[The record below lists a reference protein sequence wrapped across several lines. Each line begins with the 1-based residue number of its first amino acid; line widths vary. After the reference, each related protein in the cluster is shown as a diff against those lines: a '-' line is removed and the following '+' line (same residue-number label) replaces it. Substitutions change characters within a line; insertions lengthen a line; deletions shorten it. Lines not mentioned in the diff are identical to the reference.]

1 MSVQNYSNWLTWSFD
16 NQQSSIRSAKESR
29 FKFHFDLSNIDPWY
43 GSYKEEL
50 YKNASLMRETFNEK
64 FDVLLS
70 GGIDSEVVVR
80 TFKDLK
86 INHNTFIFKYNDN
99 LNYYDVTSAEEICL
113 SLGIPYK
120 IIDFDVKKFFEH
132 DAYHMFKK
140 TKSLKAA
147 RLPQLKFI
155 DLLDNIP
162 VMGNGEPYWKI
173 GDDYNWRFSLAE
185 NDHNLSM
192 YCRSLGR
199 DSICDWYEFHPNVL
213 LSFIDHPVIK
223 DILDGTVMG
232 KQSTWSSRR
241 LIHQEIWK
249 DIKDKPKLVGFE
261 SDNIP
266 GHYPEYIIE
275 MQKVIDQELGT
286 GQNFWYNKE
295 EFLKLFFS
303 S

>member
-1 MSVQNYSNWLTWSFD
+1 MTTHNYSNWLSWSFD
-16 NQQSSIRSAKESR
+16 GVPYGLRKSKESVCN
-29 FKFHFDLSNIDPWY
+29 FHIDVSNIDPWY

-120 IIDFDVKKFFEH
+120 IIDFDVKKFFENEAH
-132 DAYHMFKK
+132 DLFKN

-162 VMGNGEPYWKI
+162 VMGNGEPYWKLHS
-173 GDDYNWRFSLAE
+173 DLKWRFSLAE

-192 YCRSLGR
+192 YCRNIGR
-199 DSICDWYEFHPNVL
+199 TSICDWYEFHPNVL

-223 DILDGTVMG
+223 ELLTNNLSG
-232 KQSTWSSRR
+232 KQSSWSSRKS
-241 LIHQEIWK
+241 IHQEIWP
-249 DIKDKPKLVGFE
+249 DITDKPKLVGFE
-261 SDNIP
+261 SINDP
-266 GHYPEYIIE
+266 GYYPDYIIE
-275 MQKVIDQELGT
+275 LQKIIDSELGC
-286 GQNFWYNKE
+286 GQDFWYDRD